1 MNRGVQG
8 RHSRTYCPGIGMPT
22 HVRVAIVLLAQ
33 ALFPTSLYGQNA
45 DWTLTAA
52 ELARLGD
59 GAVLVDGEVAPELPA
74 GNVRAAVQ
82 IEATPERV
90 FRTLTDCAEAL
101 RFVPHLRRCAVLDAA
116 PDNSWQVVEQQI
128 DYGWFMPKAYYVFR
142 AEYERFA
149 RIRFSNV
156 RGDFREN
163 RGTWEFRPTVDG
175 KATIVTY
182 RLQVVPR
189 FYVPRWMMRMTL
201 KRDLP
206 ALMAGL
212 RAHAET
218 DPAGPPGPSAGQ
230 HSP

>member
-1 MNRGVQG
+1 
-8 RHSRTYCPGIGMPT
+8 MPT

-33 ALFPTSLYGQNA
+33 ALFPPTIYGQSA
-45 DWTLTAA
+45 DWTLTPA

-59 GAVLVDGEVAPELPA
+59 GAVLVDGDVAADRPT
-74 GNVRAAVQ
+74 GIVRAAVQ
-82 IEATPERV
+82 IKASPERV
-90 FRTLTDCAEAL
+90 FRTLTDCVEAL
-101 RFVPHLRRCAVLDAA
+101 RFVPHLRHCAVLDAA

-163 RGTWEFRPTVDG
+163 RGTWEFRPTGDG

-182 RLQVVPR
+182 RVQVVPR

-206 ALMAGL
+206 ALMTGL
-212 RAHAET
+212 RAQSEAPH
-218 DPAGPPGPSAGQ
+218 AGPPGPSAGQ
-230 HSP
+230 HAP